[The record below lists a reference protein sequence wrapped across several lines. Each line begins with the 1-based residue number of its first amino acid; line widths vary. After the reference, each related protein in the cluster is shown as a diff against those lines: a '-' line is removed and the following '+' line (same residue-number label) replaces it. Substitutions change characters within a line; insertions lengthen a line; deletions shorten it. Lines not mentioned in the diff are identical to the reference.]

1 MPVGVPAQP
10 DIDYHPD
17 LAKYKACTAR
27 RLEQNPELL
36 KATLPPGFPAKVEGP
51 IVWEG
56 KDWTSEE
63 QWVYK
68 LRDEE
73 LQEIEEAMKHFE
85 GTKLLVAKCYYHNR
99 SLIGLNKSMGYINR
113 DTFPL
118 PNLGPRLYDLA
129 KELYTGRGFF
139 VLRTIP
145 VEKYTRAQ
153 LAIIY
158 AG

>member
-1 MPVGVPAQP
+1 MSVAVPTQP

-17 LAKYKACTAR
+17 LEKYKACTAR

-36 KATLPPGFPAKVEGP
+36 RATLPPGFPAKVEAP

-56 KDWTSEE
+56 KDWTSED

-73 LQEIEEAMKHFE
+73 LQEIEEAMKVQSFLSL
-85 GTKLLVAKCYYHNR
+85 KVIFIISNR
-99 SLIGLNKSMGYINR
+99 TLTGLNKPMGYINR
-113 DTFPL
+113 ETFPL
-118 PNLGPRLYDLA
+118 PNLGPRLYNLA

-139 VLRTIP
+139 VLRIIP
-145 VEKYTRAQ
+145 VDRYTRAQ

>member
-1 MPVGVPAQP
+1 MLYQP

-27 RLEQNPELL
+27 RLAQNPELL

-56 KDWTSEE
+56 KDWTWED

-73 LQEIEEAMKHFE
+73 FQEIEEAMKYFE
-85 GTKLLVAKCYYHNR
+85 GTKFLVDIIIFNGTFNR
-99 SLIGLNKSMGYINR
+99 PQQTYGIHQSGDISTSKSWS
-113 DTFPL
+113 
-118 PNLGPRLYDLA
+118 
-129 KELYTGRGFF
+129 
-139 VLRTIP
+139 
-145 VEKYTRAQ
+145 
-153 LAIIY
+153 
-158 AG
+158 